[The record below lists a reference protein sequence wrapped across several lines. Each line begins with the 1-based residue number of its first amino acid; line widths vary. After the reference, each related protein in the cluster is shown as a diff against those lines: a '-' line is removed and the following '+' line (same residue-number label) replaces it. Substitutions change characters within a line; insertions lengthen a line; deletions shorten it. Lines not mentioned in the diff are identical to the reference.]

1 MTNDITND
9 LACQELVE
17 IITDYLEG
25 TLPERDSAR
34 FDAHLMTCPG
44 CREYVEEMR
53 TTLRLTGRLTTDSF
67 SAEARDELLRAFRR
81 SRASPPDLYR
91 LVSDRDC
98 ISIRHS

>member
-1 MTNDITND
+1 MMDDITTD

-25 TLPERDSAR
+25 TLPERDRMR

-53 TTLRLTGRLTTDSF
+53 ITLRLTGRVTVESI
-67 SAEARDELLRAFRR
+67 SSGARDELLRAFRR
-81 SRASPPDLYR
+81 MKASSTGL
-91 LVSDRDC
+91 
-98 ISIRHS
+98 